1 MTQSSGL
8 SGTPPSGR
16 AGDLGMRILSAAVL
30 APVVLGAVWF
40 GGWAFVALAALAS
53 AILVSE
59 WSGISRSRYVDAAV
73 VIGATAAAV
82 AVIGFAGGFVLA
94 AFLVLV
100 AGAGLAQAKARSDG
114 PASGLWFG
122 VLYGGLPGIALVA
135 LRSDPGFGLTAVIWL
150 LVLVW
155 ATDIGGYVFGRLIG
169 GPKLAPRLSP
179 KKTWAGFIG
188 GLVAAVGASWLFFRI
203 AELGI
208 AAPIW
213 LAGLLS
219 IVSQLGDLG
228 ESAFKRR
235 HDVKDSSR
243 LIPGHGGLMDRIDGL
258 VVVAVLAAA
267 FGILRSGPDAAGAG
281 LLVW

>member
-1 MTQSSGL
+1 MTQPSGL
-8 SGTPPSGR
+8 SGPPPSGR
-16 AGDLGMRILSAAVL
+16 AGDLGMRVLSAAVL

-59 WSGISRSRYVDAAV
+59 FSGISRSRYVDAAA
-73 VIGATAAAV
+73 VIGGAAAAV
-82 AVIGFAGGFVLA
+82 AVIGFASGFVLA
-94 AFLVLV
+94 AFLVLG
-100 AGAGLAQAKARSDG
+100 AGAGLAQAKARGDG
-114 PASGLWFG
+114 PASALWLG

-135 LRSDPGFGLTAVIWL
+135 LRSDPDFGLVAVIWL

-188 GLVAAVGASWLFFRI
+188 GLAAAIGASWLFFQV
-203 AELGI
+203 AAYGI

-213 LAGLLS
+213 LSALLS

-235 HDVKDSSR
+235 YDVKDSSR

-267 FGILRSGPDAAGAG
+267 LGILRSGPDAAGAG
-281 LLVW
+281 VLVW